1 MRDAPNLNLKKKKF
15 QNFDLMIFV
24 RIVSRY
30 DVTSELCKNNQFGCF
45 LLLLSSPHPCPYY
58 LDVVFYF
65 IFRNA
70 HVNYGIFPFSL
81 SLSLLVAAAAAGPP
95 PTWWIA

>member
-1 MRDAPNLNLKKKKF
+1 
-15 QNFDLMIFV
+15 MIFV

-81 SLSLLVAAAAAGPP
+81 SLSLGGGCCCWAAAYMVDSVSRAR
-95 PTWWIA
+95 